1 MTFTCSQCGSAEI
14 EVRPYGHFKP
24 QGIVDIVDVVG
35 NTPNDKPPKG
45 ERYVHT
51 CQKCGHQDLVC
62 TL

>member
-14 EVRPYGHFKP
+14 EIRPYGHTKSP
-24 QGIVDIVDVVG
+24 LNTIDVGG
-35 NTPNDKPPKG
+35 NTPSSKPPKG

-51 CQKCGHQDLVC
+51 CQKCGHQELFC